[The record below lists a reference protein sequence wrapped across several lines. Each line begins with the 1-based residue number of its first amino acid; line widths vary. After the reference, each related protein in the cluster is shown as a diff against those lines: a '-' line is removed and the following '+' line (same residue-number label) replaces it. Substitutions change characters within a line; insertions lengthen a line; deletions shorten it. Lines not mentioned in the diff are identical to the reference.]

1 MSDEQQHL
9 TVNSGVR
16 GIRMVDG
23 MPVPTFYPLMNN
35 STISAVNRAV
45 LSTEYVPKTDREGNL
60 LPGEE
65 QFKGCTKLEVAAMRR
80 ADKAA
85 NGDDD
90 AYERTLDRTIGKP
103 KQINENINVN
113 VSLQQ
118 GLDQIADNLGI
129 TDVEVIPE
137 PERITQK
144 NRLDDLW

>member
-1 MSDEQQHL
+1 MDEQRI
-9 TVNSGVR
+9 TVNSGTR

-45 LSTEYVPKTDREGNL
+45 LSTEYIPKTDKEGNL

-65 QFKGCTKLEVAAMRR
+65 QYKGCTKLEVAAMRR

-129 TDVEVIPE
+129 TDVDVIE
-137 PERITQK
+137 PPKQIEKRNK
-144 NRLDDLW
+144 LSDLW